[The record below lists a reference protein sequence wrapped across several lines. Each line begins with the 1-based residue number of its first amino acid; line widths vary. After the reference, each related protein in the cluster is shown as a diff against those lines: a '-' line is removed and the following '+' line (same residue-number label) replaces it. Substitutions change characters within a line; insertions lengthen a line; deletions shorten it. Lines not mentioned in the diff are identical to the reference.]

1 MQRVGG
7 WVVGVM
13 VQPPGE
19 PAFLR
24 HYYAVGQAEQ
34 AKAEWTAVDAALRLG
49 AVAASPVAGLEPV
62 AALREI
68 PTNRMATLGLKPGEV
83 RPLGWKSPRRW
94 LS

>member
-1 MQRVGG
+1 MKGAGG
-7 WVVGVM
+7 WLVGVM

-19 PAFLR
+19 PQPLR

-34 AKAEWTAVDAALRLG
+34 AKAEWTAIDAALRLG
-49 AVAASPVAGLEPV
+49 AVAASPVGGLEPV

-68 PTNRMATLGLKPGEV
+68 SLSRMAALGLKPGEV